1 MKAKW
6 FLTSV
11 LLIGLALALAGSTGQ
26 IQAEGPEPQGNAGDP
41 PLGTAF
47 TYQGQLK
54 QDGNPVNGTCDFQFS
69 LWDAADD
76 GTQIG
81 SQTKTNVNVVNGL
94 FTVQLD
100 FGAGAFTGEARWLE
114 IAVRCPA
121 GSGSYTTLRPRQE
134 LTATPYALYATKAP
148 WSGLTGVPAGF
159 ADGVDDTDDTVSWA
173 EISGIVGTGANQ
185 VAAGNHTHDDR
196 YYTES
201 ESDSRFVN
209 DNAGEV
215 GNPDVPN
222 GALSPEKIYGTAWT
236 SYNDGSG
243 SGLDADKL
251 DGKHASEFLSTSND
265 YGRYNVASNL
275 YEGTT
280 KLSDKYLGKYAKAA
294 DSDKLDGHDS
304 FYFQRRVS
312 GSCPSGNAIRVIH
325 ADGTVT
331 CEPVGG
337 GPHDH
342 WGETWSGS
350 GVGLTLNSSDSHALE
365 VSAGDDGVYVGS
377 ARGDGVD
384 VESADDAGVEVGS
397 VGGDGVRVLSAGGD
411 GVDVGW
417 AGGAGV
423 YVHSAGGDGVHV
435 SSAGG
440 YAGYF
445 NGDVRVTGNLYKGGG
460 GFKIDHPLDPENK
473 YLNHSFVESP
483 DMMNIYNGNIVL
495 DENGEAWVELPEWF
509 QALNQDF
516 RYQLTPIGAPMPN
529 LYIAQEIQDN
539 RFKIAGGEPGM
550 KVSWQVA
557 GIRHDPWAEANR
569 IPVEEEKP
577 PEERGTYLHPEAY
590 GLPETMGLAYK
601 EAQAHRAER
610 EARERGGP

>member
-11 LLIGLALALAGSTGQ
+11 LFIGLALALAGSTGQ

-54 QDGNPVNGTCDFQFS
+54 QGGNPVNGTCDFQFS

-100 FGAGAFTGEARWLE
+100 FGASAFTGEARWLE
-114 IAVRCPA
+114 VAVRCPA
-121 GSGSYTTLRPRQE
+121 GGGSYTTLRPRQE

-159 ADGVDDTDDTVSWA
+159 ADGVDNDTTYSAGDGLILTDTTFSA
-173 EISGIVGTGANQ
+173 
-185 VAAGNHTHDDR
+185 D
-196 YYTES
+196 
-201 ESDSRFVN
+201 
-209 DNAGEV
+209 
-215 GNPDVPN
+215 
-222 GALSPEKIYGTAWT
+222 TA
-236 SYNDGSG
+236 
-243 SGLDADKL
+243 
-251 DGKHASEFLSTSND
+251 
-265 YGRYNVASNL
+265 
-275 YEGTT
+275 
-280 KLSDKYLGKYAKAA
+280 YL
-294 DSDKLDGHDS
+294 
-304 FYFQRRVS
+304 QRRVS
-312 GSCPSGNAIRVIH
+312 GSCDPGNAIRVIH

-337 GPHDH
+337 VGPHDH
-342 WGETWSGS
+342 WGEIWSGS

-365 VSAGDDGVYVGS
+365 VSAGYDGVVVDSAGSVGVHVWSAGYDGVVVGLAGDDGVYVGS
-377 ARGDGVD
+377 VGSPSLKLSSGAKNGFEVAGAEGNGLFVGQADGNGVYVWSVGDDGVL
-384 VESADDAGVEVGS
+384 VGS
-397 VGGDGVRVLSAGGD
+397 AGSPSSKLSSSAKNGFEVAGAEGNGLFVGQADGNGVHVHSAGYDGVYVDSAGD
-411 GVDVGW
+411 
-417 AGGAGV
+417 AGV
-423 YVHSAGGDGVHV
+423 YVGLAGRYGVFVGSAGD
-435 SSAGG
+435 

-445 NGDVRVTGNLYKGGG
+445 NGHVLVSGNLYKGGG
-460 GFKIDHPLDPENK
+460 GFKIDHPLDPDNK

-509 QALNQDF
+509 EALNRDF

-529 LYIAQEIQDN
+529 LYIAQEIQGN

-550 KVSWQVA
+550 KVSWQVT